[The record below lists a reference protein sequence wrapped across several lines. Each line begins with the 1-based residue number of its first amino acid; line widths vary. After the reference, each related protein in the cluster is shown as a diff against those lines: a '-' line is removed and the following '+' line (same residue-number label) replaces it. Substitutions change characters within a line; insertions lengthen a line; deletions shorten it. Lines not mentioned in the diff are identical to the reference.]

1 MATFSTVWSG
11 PDTVISPWVVGAVD
25 GRKHETVRKIVNWL
39 KGHRTVNVAP
49 SQVFFF
55 DDRSDNVLSFRGTGY
70 NARQVSCKSRETSIG
85 LCGAT
90 PDEIVK
96 ERGVKTCHTII
107 TS

>member
-1 MATFSTVWSG
+1 MATLSTVWSG
-11 PDTVISPWVVGAVD
+11 PDTIISPLVVGAVD

-39 KGHRTVNVAP
+39 KGHRTVNIAP

-70 NARQVSCKSRETSIG
+70 NAKQVSCKSRETGIG

-96 ERGVKTCHTII
+96 EKGVKTCHTII
-107 TS
+107 KS